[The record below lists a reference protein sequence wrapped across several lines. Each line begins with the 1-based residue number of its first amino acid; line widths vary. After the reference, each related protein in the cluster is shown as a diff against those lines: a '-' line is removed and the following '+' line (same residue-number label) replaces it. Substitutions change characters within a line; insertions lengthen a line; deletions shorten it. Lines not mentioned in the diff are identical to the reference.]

1 VPSKFTRP
9 QGAISKSLEVIT
21 MFEVFNGQKYTETLA
36 IFKQRAEEVFPNLS
50 PEAQADIAVKLFD
63 LYKKDEITQF
73 IQASRR

>member
-1 VPSKFTRP
+1 
-9 QGAISKSLEVIT
+9 

-63 LYKKDEITQF
+63 LYKKDEITMA
-73 IQASRR
+73 IQNYKQANIKEIHNGR